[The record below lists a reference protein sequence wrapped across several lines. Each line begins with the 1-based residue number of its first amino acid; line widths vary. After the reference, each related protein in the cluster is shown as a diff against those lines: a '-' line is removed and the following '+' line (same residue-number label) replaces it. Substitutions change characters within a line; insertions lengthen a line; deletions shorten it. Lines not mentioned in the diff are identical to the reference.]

1 MAREVGGTRPEKL
14 NGKFRFF
21 ARPLANFSYVC
32 PNSDG
37 KRRIFHAVELEI
49 FWQRGSID
57 RLLGF
62 VACNSRPIILIES
75 SGERRYIKMN
85 IYIEIKNKIIK

>member
-1 MAREVGGTRPEKL
+1 MDDAVAREVGGTRPEKL
-14 NGKFRFF
+14 GGKFRFF

-57 RLLGF
+57 YSASLRAIRG
-62 VACNSRPIILIES
+62 R
-75 SGERRYIKMN
+75 
-85 IYIEIKNKIIK
+85 